1 METVTIEEY
10 RQILKD
16 WQIWINTYYV
26 LIGPNKLLL
35 NLIEKTSDILARGE
49 MK

>member
-10 RQILKD
+10 RQMLKD
-16 WQIWINTYYV
+16 WQIWINTYYA
-26 LIGPNKLLL
+26 LIGPRPE
-35 NLIEKTSDILARGE
+35 LIELMKKTVDIIARGE